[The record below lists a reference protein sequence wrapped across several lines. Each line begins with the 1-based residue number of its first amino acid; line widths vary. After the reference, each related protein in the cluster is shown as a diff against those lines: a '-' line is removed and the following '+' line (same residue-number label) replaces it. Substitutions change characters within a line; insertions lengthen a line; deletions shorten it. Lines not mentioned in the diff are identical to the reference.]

1 MVKTI
6 SIMLKFRFLLIAL
19 VLGLFSSCESD
30 SIDIN
35 NFDSAIIGSWIN
47 PSYID
52 STIILEK
59 SSDLKDNEYGIKFMD
74 NGTLIERKNSGFCG
88 TPPIYYTDYNGTWSI
103 KDSLIQVSVDFW
115 GGKENYKL
123 RLVSVDNN
131 KLKII
136 KRYEDLIYTEN

>member
-1 MVKTI
+1 MKKH
-6 SIMLKFRFLLIAL
+6 SFLLLAI
-19 VLGLFSSCESD
+19 VFGLLASCESD
-30 SIDIN
+30 YYDATE
-35 NFDSAIIGSWIN
+35 FDSAIIGSWIN
-47 PSYID
+47 PSHID

-59 SSDLKDNEYGIKFMD
+59 SSNLKSNDYGITFMD
-74 NGTLIERKNSGFCG
+74 NGLLVERKNSGWCG
-88 TPPIYYTDYNGTWSI
+88 TPPISFSDFNGTWSI